1 MYSSRDSPRLPGRA
15 RSLTRNVRNPSGR
28 VKKLL
33 RTTFVLALTA
43 FFLWLFLRNASLSA
57 VWSILKAASPAW
69 LAFAVV
75 VNMGA
80 LLCRTV
86 RWRTLLDPDDPPPF
100 YATFFAN
107 TIGYM
112 ASSLLPV
119 RASDFARSALLARRT
134 VHRFSGAFG
143 TVLAE
148 RVLDLGSILLLFV
161 YFFVRRRSEFTSDP
175 RTAQWFN
182 YLVTPAAAVA
192 AAILVTLTV
201 FMIAVYFFG
210 SRIRRWHEAL
220 GRLVPARFRGSWM
233 HFFDTFAATTEI
245 AHHGTALRKVL
256 LSTAGVWFFLSMQ
269 VYAAALALRLPLPF
283 DSTFFITGSST
294 VGLAAPTPG
303 GVGGMHKVVQVVL
316 TRFYLMDNET
326 AIAAA
331 VLFHLVGTLPVIV
344 TGVALFAREGLHWK
358 DLARDAEE
366 DV

>member
-1 MYSSRDSPRLPGRA
+1 M
-15 RSLTRNVRNPSGR
+15 RNTSGR

-33 RTTFVLALTA
+33 RTIFVLALTA
-43 FFLWLFLRNASLSA
+43 FFLWLFLRNANLSA
-57 VWSILKAASPAW
+57 VWAILKGASPAW
-69 LAFAVV
+69 LVFAVV

-80 LLCRTV
+80 LLCRTI

-107 TIGYM
+107 TIGFM

-134 VHRFSGAFG
+134 VHRFSGAIG

-148 RVLDLGSILLLFV
+148 RILDLASILLLFV

-175 RTAQWFN
+175 RTVQWFN
-182 YLVTPAAAVA
+182 YLVTPAATVA
-192 AAILVTLTV
+192 TVILVALTA
-201 FMIAVYFFG
+201 FMISVYFFG
-210 SRIRRWHEAL
+210 GRIRRVHERL

-233 HFFDTFAATTEI
+233 HFFDTFTATLEI
-245 AHHGTALRKVL
+245 THHGSALRKVL
-256 LSTAGVWFFLSMQ
+256 LSTAGVWLCLSLQ
-269 VYAAALALRLPLPF
+269 VYAAALALGLALPF

-316 TRFYLMDNET
+316 TRFYLMPNET

-331 VLFHLVGTLPVIV
+331 VLFHLVGTLPVII
-344 TGVALFAREGLHWK
+344 TGVVLFAREGLHWK
-358 DLARDAEE
+358 DLASKPEE
-366 DV
+366 DERQA